1 MIGSN
6 TIARLYKVLSNNLL
20 FYFIFYACN
29 KYCIAHTRHSHIG
42 QITSFHRR
50 IAATSTKI
58 SRKVAPIYGRC
69 ELDSHADTIVAG
81 SNCVV
86 LNYTGNVCDVSP
98 YRDDYSP
105 VSNVPVVTAAT
116 AWQSPHTG
124 ETYIL
129 VFNEALWMGDSMNCT
144 LINPNQLRHF
154 GTKVQDNPVSDL
166 PLFIMTENNEFSME
180 LDMSGTIIYAD
191 TH

>member
-6 TIARLYKVLSNNLL
+6 TTIVRLFKILSNNLL
-20 FYFIFYACN
+20 FNCIFYAFN
-29 KYCIAHTRHSHIG
+29 KYCVAHTRHSHIG
-42 QITSFHRR
+42 QITSSHRR
-50 IAATSTKI
+50 TAATSTKI
-58 SRKVAPIYGRC
+58 SRKAATIYGRC
-69 ELDSHADTIVAG
+69 KLDSHADTIVAG

-86 LNYTGNVCDVSP
+86 INYTGNVCDVSP
-98 YRDDYSP
+98 YRDDYAP
-105 VSNVPVVTAAT
+105 VYNVPIVTAAT
-116 AWQSPHTG
+116 AWQSPLTG

-166 PLFIMTENNEFSME
+166 PL
-180 LDMSGTIIYAD
+180 LL
-191 TH
+191 